1 MEGSMNFLDEVITK
15 LLDKRLLVNFTVESI
30 YFIIKVIICVFLYYI
45 VIKTIK
51 KITPLFNLKKKKGE
65 IVVDKSLKSFIRSIL
80 NIGMHA
86 LLITICLL
94 IMGVKESSLLAFFG
108 TMGIGVGLALKD
120 NLSNFAGGIIILI
133 FKVYKVGDEVNIDE
147 EEGYIYDIDIFST
160 TLRAHNND
168 LIVIPNGI
176 IISNKIINY
185 TKTPTRRLKFIIGI
199 AYDADIDVARKALE
213 EMLRSNPLVLKDPD
227 VYSHVESYGDS
238 SINIALKGWT
248 TNDHYWTVYKQT
260 LNNIKK
266 ALDGVNVEIPFPQMD
281 LSIKNP
287 KIDINLKKD

>member
-1 MEGSMNFLDEVITK
+1 MEENMNFLDEVITK

-30 YFIIKVIICVFLYYI
+30 YFIIKVIICVFLYYG
-45 VIKTIK
+45 VIKFIK
-51 KITPLFNLKKKKGE
+51 KVVPLFSLHKKKD
-65 IVVDKSLKSFIRSIL
+65 IIVDKSLTSFISSIF

>member
-1 MEGSMNFLDEVITK
+1 MEKFLNEVVLK
-15 LLDKRLLVNFTVESI
+15 LADKNIFVNFTVELI
-30 YFIIKVIICVFLYYI
+30 FFALKLVFCIFLYYI

-51 KITPLFNLKKKKGE
+51 KITPLFSLKKKKEE

-80 NIGMHA
+80 NIGLHA

>member
-1 MEGSMNFLDEVITK
+1 MEKFLNEVVLK
-15 LLDKRLLVNFTVESI
+15 LADKNIFVNFTVELI
-30 YFIIKVIICVFLYYI
+30 FFALKLVFCIFLYYI

-51 KITPLFNLKKKKGE
+51 KITPLFNLKKKKEE

-80 NIGMHA
+80 NIGLHA